1 MFIFTVLS
9 PVINNIDTP
18 INDYVFAEEETATGD
33 QFLTLDDARTNSKQ
47 AGAKAPCPVIQNDG
61 GNTGDT
67 GNATA
72 QTAKSIGSDPTTS
85 FSGCL
90 DSADN
95 EDWYEFSM
103 TASNNID
110 VTLDNFG
117 DGTTIDY
124 DLYLVFEDNATYY
137 IVDQSASY
145 DPEESVS
152 SAGSPRDGVADTYW
166 IVVFQYAGDG
176 DYDIETWTNYT
187 ETCLDWQDP
196 QNDANQ
202 GDDADAKCLRLHWN
216 GVSRDGSCIQGAVGN
231 IVAAVSCSCC

>member
-152 SAGSPRDGVADTYW
+152 SAGSPRDGVQTLTGLLFSSTQVTAIMTLKHGPITLKLAW
-166 IVVFQYAGDG
+166 IGK
-176 DYDIETWTNYT
+176 T
-187 ETCLDWQDP
+187 
-196 QNDANQ
+196 
-202 GDDADAKCLRLHWN
+202 LRMMQIKEMMRYLT
-216 GVSRDGSCIQGAVGN
+216 GQILQ
-231 IVAAVSCSCC
+231 IT